1 MMGQSD
7 RYRYVSLHTIC
18 TRWVWVRRAGSH
30 VRWRLRRQNY
40 PRIRTRERSRRLEDV
55 QRFSEKWFFTTF
67 SASHSS
73 MHLLFI
79 TGTFESKSLM
89 FQITSMTPL
98 STRNKLTHLGFRF
111 SDIVYPLW
119 NFVCMVFS
127 LSQWQCGYITND
139 RSRSLRPLNRQTR
152 VMFKFKGYV
161 TRRLLF

>member
-18 TRWVWVRRAGSH
+18 TRWIWVRRAGSH

-40 PRIRTRERSRRLEDV
+40 PQIRTRERSRRLEDV

-89 FQITSMTPL
+89 FQITLMTPL

-111 SDIVYPLW
+111 SD
-119 NFVCMVFS
+119 S
-127 LSQWQCGYITND
+127 LSTLEFCLYG
-139 RSRSLRPLNRQTR
+139 
-152 VMFKFKGYV
+152 
-161 TRRLLF
+161 LLFVAVTVWLHNERSITLITSFEPTNTRHV